1 MVLNVDL
8 IDKVEKKE
16 ITIPESN
23 RELRRITDIFQQL
36 KTQLQSYRVE
46 KWNNVFLLSDCFL
59 GSKTFAAVD
68 FFCSPKDPERVYN
81 TEPQPLQLP
90 IFIGR

>member
-46 KWNNVFLLSDCFL
+46 KWNNVCSLSDCFL

-68 FFCSPKDPERVYN
+68 FFCSPKDPERIYN
-81 TEPQPLQLP
+81 TKSQLLYLP